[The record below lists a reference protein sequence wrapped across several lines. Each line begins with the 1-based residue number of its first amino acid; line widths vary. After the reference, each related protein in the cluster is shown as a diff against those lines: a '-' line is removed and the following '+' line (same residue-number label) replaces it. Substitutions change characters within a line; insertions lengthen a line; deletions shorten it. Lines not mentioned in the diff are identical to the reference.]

1 MKKLVMICAFVA
13 LGATSAAALDPRISI
28 GPGGI
33 GVDVNRDRDRD
44 RDRRW
49 RERDVVTTGS
59 TRRCRTIIEESTNTY
74 GERVERRTRRC
85 D

>member
-1 MKKLVMICAFVA
+1 MKKLVLICVFAA
-13 LGATSAAALDPRISI
+13 LGATSASALDLNI
-28 GPGGI
+28 GTGGI
-33 GVDVNRDRDRD
+33 GVDVNRSDRD

-59 TRRCRTIIEESTNTY
+59 TRRCRTIIEHDTNRY
-74 GERVERRTRRC
+74 GERVERRTREC

>member
-1 MKKLVMICAFVA
+1 MKKLVLICAFAA
-13 LGATSAAALDPRISI
+13 LGATSAGALEPRISI

-33 GVDVNRDRDRD
+33 GVDVNRPDRD

-59 TRRCRTIIEESTNTY
+59 TRRCRTVIEQDTNRY
-74 GERVERRTRRC
+74 GERVERRTREC

>member
-1 MKKLVMICAFVA
+1 MKQFVLIFAFVA

-33 GVDVNRDRDRD
+33 GVDVDRRDRDRD
-44 RDRRW
+44 HRW
-49 RERDVVTTGS
+49 REREVVTTGS
-59 TRRCRTIIEESTNTY
+59 TRRCRTIIEHDTNRY
-74 GERVERRTRRC
+74 GERVERRTREC

>member
-1 MKKLVMICAFVA
+1 MKKLVLICALAA
-13 LGATSAAALDPRISI
+13 LGATSAIAQPSISI

-33 GVDVNRDRDRD
+33 GVDVDRRDRD
-44 RDRRW
+44 RDRRV

-59 TRRCRTIIEESTNTY
+59 TRRCRTVIQEDTNRY
-74 GERVERRTRRC
+74 GERVERRTREC